1 MIDVVWIVIE
11 GLVYSSILSL
21 IVMSAIYHNPRIE
34 LHNYPKD
41 VQGAV
46 HPQTEREKRQTSVV
60 GIIFIVILSGFPFV
74 STMLL
79 KQEPSRLS
87 LSDAFINAFGIAFI
101 FNLVDLVILY
111 WLIACTI
118 TPRFL
123 VIPGTEGMKGYKDY
137 RMHVRGFIAG
147 IVL

>member
-1 MIDVVWIVIE
+1 MIDLVWIVIE
-11 GLVYSSILSL
+11 GLVYSFILSL
-21 IVMSAIYHNPRIE
+21 IVMGAIYHNPRIE

-46 HPQTEREKRQTSVV
+46 PPKTEREKRQTSVV
-60 GIIFIVILSGFPFV
+60 GIIFMVILIGFPFV

-101 FNLVDLVILY
+101 FNLVDLVILD
-111 WLIACTI
+111 WLKCVLLRLGFSLFPA
-118 TPRFL
+118 R
-123 VIPGTEGMKGYKDY
+123 
-137 RMHVRGFIAG
+137 RG
-147 IVL
+147 